1 MTRVLEKV
9 ERRLGEKLFLKGH
22 RCLGPKC
29 AYIRRGYPPGLHGN
43 KKKGGRRRRGL
54 SEYGELLREK
64 QKVRYLYGLDDKD
77 IARYSKKAASTSGVF
92 SSNLLRMLE
101 SRLDNAV
108 FRLGFTE
115 SRRIARQVVNHGH
128 VLVNG
133 KMASIP
139 SFQIKKGDTIA
150 LKEKILS
157 SPLFSELEIKIK
169 KYEAPQ
175 WLELDRTNKTGKVTR
190 LPEADDAGVSADV
203 TKIKEFYSR

>member
-9 ERRLGEKLFLKGH
+9 ERRLGEKLFLKGQ

-29 AYIRRGYPPGLHGN
+29 AHIRRGYPPGVHG
-43 KKKGGRRRRGL
+43 KKKGGGRRRGL

-77 IARYSKKAASTSGVF
+77 IARYAKLAAERSGVF

-108 FRLGFTE
+108 FRLGLTE

-128 VLVNG
+128 VTVNG
-133 KMASIP
+133 QKVSIP
-139 SFQIKKGDTIA
+139 SFQVKKGDILG

-157 SPLFSELEIKIK
+157 SPLFSELEIRIK
-169 KYEAPQ
+169 KYEAPP
-175 WLELDRTNKTGKVTR
+175 WLELDRTKKTGTVVR
-190 LPEADDAGVSADV
+190 LPEADDAGITADV